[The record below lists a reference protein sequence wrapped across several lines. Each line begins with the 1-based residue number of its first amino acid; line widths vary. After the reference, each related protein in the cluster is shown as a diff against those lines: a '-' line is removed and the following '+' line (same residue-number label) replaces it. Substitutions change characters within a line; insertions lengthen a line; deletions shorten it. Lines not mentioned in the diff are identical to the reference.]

1 MGIGVNMN
9 RASQRKSQSAL
20 SIQGSKTMTEDIP
33 LILVV
38 VALAVLGLLMVYSA
52 STDFSLLAYDNP
64 TYIFNKQ
71 LLWMAIGIVVAFVVS
86 RFDYHIWTKF
96 ALPVM
101 AATIGLLVA
110 VLINNEVRLGAV
122 RSFFG
127 GSVQPS
133 ELAKLAI
140 VIYLSVWMYSK
151 KDILGNVQLGL
162 TPLAVIL
169 GAVGGLI
176 YIQPDLSATATIFIL
191 GGLLFFLAGGELR
204 QIVLFL
210 VVALIAGWLVVQF
223 SDTGQQRLGPY
234 LAGLKDPLDADYH
247 VRRSLEAIVRGGFF
261 GAGIGNAITKVTG
274 LPVPPTDSIFA
285 VVAEELGLFGSIVL
299 IGLYLTILWRGLR
312 IAAKAPDMF
321 GRLLASGLTFWIVI
335 EAFINMA
342 VMVGLLPFA
351 GNALPFISAGGSNL
365 LSSLTAIGILLSISR
380 MPGKTVPV
388 KDEQR
393 RTSRASIDLRR
404 WDRRRRKS
412 RPRRPAGNQL

>member
-1 MGIGVNMN
+1 MN

-52 STDFSLLAYDNP
+52 STDFSLLEYDNP

-86 RFDYHIWTKF
+86 RFDYHIWLKF

-101 AATIGLLVA
+101 AVTIGLLVA

-151 KDILGNVQLGL
+151 KEILGDVQLGL

-176 YIQPDLSATATIFIL
+176 YIQPDLSATVTIFIL

-223 SDTGQQRLGPY
+223 SDTGRQRLGPY

-393 RTSRASIDLRR
+393 STSRASVDLRR

>member
-52 STDFSLLAYDNP
+52 STDFSLLEYDNP

-86 RFDYHIWTKF
+86 RFDYHIWLKF

-101 AATIGLLVA
+101 AVTIGLLVA

-151 KDILGNVQLGL
+151 KEILGDVQLGL

-176 YIQPDLSATATIFIL
+176 YIQPDLSATVTIFIL

-223 SDTGQQRLGPY
+223 SDTGRQRLGPY

-393 RTSRASIDLRR
+393 STSRASVDLRR